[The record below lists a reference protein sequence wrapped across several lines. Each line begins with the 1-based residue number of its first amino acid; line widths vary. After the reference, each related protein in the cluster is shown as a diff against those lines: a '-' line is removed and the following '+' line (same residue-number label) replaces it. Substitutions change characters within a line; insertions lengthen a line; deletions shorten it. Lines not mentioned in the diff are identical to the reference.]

1 MINFTAKQLKA
12 FQLVAQHRS
21 FSRAAGA
28 LFITPAGLSIL
39 IRQLEAQLGARLFD
53 RTTRQVALTTSGT
66 KLLDVV
72 QRTLHEVEDVV
83 SEVGRSEAVKHASF
97 SIGAPPLLAQKMLA
111 PAIKEFRSSRPE
123 FRFQLFDGDSTATMQ
138 KVEAG
143 ELDMGLGVFFKHMP
157 GVRRMPLFRFF
168 LTVIQSDDG
177 SDPAPATIR
186 WSTLKGTKLIA
197 LPASLPLQNFIN
209 KNLARSGIEQ
219 PPSLIVNYLT
229 TQIGMVEAGE
239 GAAIIPSY
247 WNIDRSNHGLR
258 MSRLVNPV
266 AHLDFCQIRRGGRRL
281 PAVAEEFTVFLRH
294 YISARAGK
302 AGAL

>member
-1 MINFTAKQLKA
+1 MINFTAKQLRA

-72 QRTLHEVEDVV
+72 QRTLHEVEDAV
-83 SEVGRSEAVKHASF
+83 SEVGRAEAVRHASF

-111 PAIKEFRSSRPE
+111 PAIKEFRSTRPE

-168 LTVIQSDDG
+168 LTVIQPDD
-177 SDPAPATIR
+177 SVPTHATMS
-186 WSTLKGTKLIA
+186 WSALKGKRLIA
-197 LPASLPLQNFIN
+197 LPASLPLQNFID
-209 KNLARSGIEQ
+209 KHLLRAGVEQ
-219 PPSLIVNYLT
+219 PPSLIVNYLS

-247 WNIDRSNHGLR
+247 WNIDRNHRRLR

-266 AHLDFCQIRRGGRRL
+266 ARLDFHQIRRSGRRL
-281 PAVAEEFTVFLRH
+281 PEVADEFTAFLRH
-294 YISARAGK
+294 YISARAGN

>member
-1 MINFTAKQLKA
+1 MINFTAKQLRA

-21 FSRAAGA
+21 FSRAAAA

-39 IRQLEAQLGARLFD
+39 IRQLEAQLGARLFE
-53 RTTRQVALTTSGT
+53 RTTRHVALTTSGT
-66 KLLDVV
+66 KLLDVA
-72 QRTLHEVEDVV
+72 QRTLREVEDAV

-97 SIGAPPLLAQKMLA
+97 SLGAPPLVAQKMLA
-111 PAIKEFRSSRPE
+111 PAIKEFSSGRPE

-157 GVRRMPLFRFF
+157 GVRRTPLFRFF
-168 LTVIQSDDG
+168 LTLIQLDEG
-177 SDPAPATIR
+177 SLPAHATIS
-186 WSTLKGTKLIA
+186 WSALKGKRLIA

-209 KNLARSGIEQ
+209 KHLSRAGVEQ
-219 PPSLIVNYLT
+219 QPSLIVNYLS

-247 WNIDRSNHGLR
+247 WNIDRSHRRLR

-266 AHLDFCQIRRGGRRL
+266 AQLDFYQIRRSGRRL
-281 PAVAEEFTVFLRH
+281 PEVADEFTAFLRR
-294 YISARAGK
+294 YIDARAGK

>member
-1 MINFTAKQLKA
+1 MLNFTAKQLRA

-21 FSRAAGA
+21 FSRAAAA

-53 RTTRQVALTTSGT
+53 RTTRQVSLTTSGA
-66 KLLDVV
+66 KLIDVV
-72 QRTLHEVEDVV
+72 QRTLHDVEDAV
-83 SEVGRSEAVKHASF
+83 SEVGRAEARKDASF
-97 SIGAPPLLAQKMLA
+97 SIGALPLVAQKMLA
-111 PAIKEFRSSRPE
+111 PAIKEFRLSRPG
-123 FRFQLFDGDSTATMQ
+123 FRFQLFDGDSTAIMQ
-138 KVEAG
+138 KVDTG
-143 ELDMGLGVFFKHMP
+143 ELDMGMGVFFKHMP
-157 GVRRMPLFRFF
+157 GVRRVPLFRFF
-168 LTVIQSDDG
+168 LTVIQLSDG
-177 SDPAPATIR
+177 FEPPLTTTK
-186 WSTLKGTKLIA
+186 WSALKGTNLIA

-209 KNLARSGIEQ
+209 KNLARAGVEQ
-219 PPSLIVNYLT
+219 PPSLVVNYLT

-247 WNIDRSNHGLR
+247 WNIDRSNRGLP

-266 AHLDFCQIRRGGRRL
+266 AHLDFCQIRHSGRRL
-281 PAVAEEFTVFLRH
+281 PKVAEEFTAFLRQ

>member
-1 MINFTAKQLKA
+1 MINFTAKQLRA

-21 FSRAAGA
+21 FSRAAAA

-39 IRQLEAQLGARLFD
+39 IRQLEAHLGARLFD
-53 RTTRQVALTTSGT
+53 RTTRHVALTTSGT
-66 KLLDVV
+66 KLLDVA
-72 QRTLHEVEDVV
+72 QRTLREVEDAV
-83 SEVGRSEAVKHASF
+83 SEVGRSEAVNHASF
-97 SIGAPPLLAQKMLA
+97 SLGAPPLIAQKMLA
-111 PAIKEFRSSRPE
+111 PAIKEFRSIRPE

-157 GVRRMPLFRFF
+157 GVRRTPLFRFF
-168 LTVIQSDDG
+168 LTVIQPDDG
-177 SDPAPATIR
+177 SAPAHATIS
-186 WSTLKGTKLIA
+186 WSALKGKRLIA
-197 LPASLPLQNFIN
+197 LPTSLPLQNFID
-209 KNLARSGIEQ
+209 KHLSRAGVEQ
-219 PPSLIVNYLT
+219 QPSLIVNYLS

-247 WNIDRSNHGLR
+247 WNIDRSHRRLR

-266 AHLDFCQIRRGGRRL
+266 AQLDFYQIRRSGRRL
-281 PAVAEEFTVFLRH
+281 PEVADEFTGFLRR
-294 YISARAGK
+294 YIEARAGK

>member
-1 MINFTAKQLKA
+1 MINFTAKQLRA

-21 FSRAAGA
+21 FLRAAAA

-53 RTTRQVALTTSGT
+53 RTTRHVALTTSET
-66 KLLDVV
+66 KLLDVT
-72 QRTLHEVEDVV
+72 QRTLREIEEAV
-83 SEVGRSEAVKHASF
+83 SAVGRSEAVKHASF
-97 SIGAPPLLAQKMLA
+97 SLGAPPLVAQKMLA
-111 PAIKEFRSSRPE
+111 PAIKEFRSGRPE

-157 GVRRMPLFRFF
+157 GIRRIPLFRFF
-168 LTVIQSDDG
+168 LTVIQPDDG
-177 SDPAPATIR
+177 NVPAHATMS
-186 WSTLKGTKLIA
+186 WSALKGKRLIA
-197 LPASLPLQNFIN
+197 LPASLPLQNFTN
-209 KNLARSGIEQ
+209 KHLSRAGVAQ
-219 PPSLIVNYLT
+219 PPSLIVNYLS

-247 WNIDRSNHGLR
+247 WNIDRRHRRLR

-266 AHLDFCQIRRGGRRL
+266 AQLNFYQIRRSGRRV
-281 PAVAEEFTVFLRH
+281 PEIADEFTAFLRR
-294 YISARAGK
+294 YIEARAGK
-302 AGAL
+302 AGVL

>member
-1 MINFTAKQLKA
+1 MINFTAKQLRA

-28 LFITPAGLSIL
+28 LFITPSGLSIL

-53 RTTRQVALTTSGT
+53 RTTRHVALTSSGT
-66 KLLDVV
+66 KLLDVA
-72 QRTLHEVEDVV
+72 QRTLHEVEAAV
-83 SEVGRSEAVKHASF
+83 SEVGRSEADQRASF
-97 SIGAPPLLAQKMLA
+97 SIGTPPLVAQKMLA
-111 PAIKEFRSSRPE
+111 PAIKEFRANRPE
-123 FRFQLFDGDSTATMQ
+123 FRFQLFDGDSSATMQ

-157 GVRRMPLFRFF
+157 GVRRLPLFRFF
-168 LTVIQSDDG
+168 LTLIQPDDG
-177 SDPAPATIR
+177 SGSARATIS
-186 WSTLKGTKLIA
+186 WSALKGKGLIA

-209 KNLARSGIEQ
+209 KHLARAGVEQ
-219 PPSLIVNYLT
+219 PPSLIVNYLSS
-229 TQIGMVEAGE
+229 QIGMVEAGE

-247 WNIDRSNHGLR
+247 WNIDRSHRRLR

-266 AHLDFCQIRRGGRRL
+266 AQLDFYQIRRSGKRL
-281 PAVAEEFTVFLRH
+281 PEVADEFTAFLRH
-294 YISARAGK
+294 YIAARAGK

>member
-1 MINFTAKQLKA
+1 MINFTAKQLRA

-21 FSRAAGA
+21 FSRAAGS

-39 IRQLEAQLGARLFD
+39 IRQLEAQLGTRLFD
-53 RTTRQVALTTSGT
+53 RTTRQVALTTSGI

-72 QRTLHEVEDVV
+72 QRTLHDVETAV

-111 PAIKEFRSSRPE
+111 PAIKEFRRTRPE
-123 FRFQLFDGDSTATMQ
+123 FRFQLFDGDSAATMQ

-143 ELDMGLGVFFKHMP
+143 ELDMGMGVFFKHMP
-157 GVRRMPLFRFF
+157 GVRRTPMFRFF
-168 LTVIQSDDG
+168 LTLIQSGEG
-177 SDPAPATIR
+177 SAPSPATVR
-186 WSTLKGTKLIA
+186 WSSLKGTRLIA

-209 KNLARSGIEQ
+209 KNLARAGVER
-219 PPSLIVNYLT
+219 PPSLVVNYLT

-247 WNIDRSNHGLR
+247 WNIDRSNRGLR

-266 AHLDFCQIRRGGRRL
+266 AHLDFCQIRRSGRRL
-281 PAVAEEFTVFLRH
+281 PMVAGEFTAFVRH
-294 YISARAGK
+294 YIAAREGK